1 MLLTSSYANYAAKRA
16 HLENSPA
23 HLLGGIG
30 LVSSIEIT
38 ELAAAQEA
46 SCAAEERAHLENSI
60 ARLEAA
66 LRHQEAQLGTQFTRF
81 TRRFICPPKS
91 TNADEAE
98 GADS

>member
-1 MLLTSSYANYAAKRA
+1 MLPTCSYANYAAKRA

-30 LVSSIEIT
+30 LVSIEIT
-38 ELAAAQEA
+38 KLVAAQEA